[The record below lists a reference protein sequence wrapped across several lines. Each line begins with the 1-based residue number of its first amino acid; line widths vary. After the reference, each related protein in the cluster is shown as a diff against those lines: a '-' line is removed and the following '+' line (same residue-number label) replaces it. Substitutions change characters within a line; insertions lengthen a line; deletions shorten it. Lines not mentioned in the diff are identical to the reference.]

1 MGGMSSF
8 SLTAWGHAALRLER
22 DGRALVVDPG
32 TFTDPRVLDGA
43 DAVLVTH
50 EHVDHVDVP
59 RLVAALTAGPGP
71 DVWGPQP
78 VVDLLAAAG
87 SPEVRLHAVA
97 GGDALDAAG
106 FAVQVLGERHATIH
120 PDMAP
125 PANVAYLVDGALLHP
140 GDSFT
145 PPPAGTRVEVLALP
159 VAAPWL
165 KLAESVDYVR
175 QVAPRTAVPI
185 HDAIL
190 NDAGKAL
197 VDRVVG
203 GLAGDVA
210 YRRLSL
216 GEPLE
221 VRTT

>member
-1 MGGMSSF
+1 MSSLT
-8 SLTAWGHAALRLER
+8 LTAWGHAALRLER

-59 RLVAALTAGPGP
+59 RLVSVLTASPGP
-71 DVWGPQP
+71 EVWGPQV
-78 VVDLLAAAG
+78 VVDLLAEAGAPAA
-87 SPEVRLHAVA
+87 RLHAVA
-97 GGDALDAAG
+97 GGDAFDAAG
-106 FAVQVLGERHATIH
+106 FAVRALGERHATVH
-120 PDMAP
+120 PDITP
-125 PANVAYLVDGALLHP
+125 PANVAYLVDGVVLHP

-165 KLAESVDYVR
+165 KVAESVDYAR
-175 QVAPRTAVPI
+175 QVGPRTAVPI

-203 GLAGDVA
+203 GLAGDVG
-210 YRRLSL
+210 YRRLAP
-216 GEPLE
+216 GDALE
-221 VRTT
+221 VTVP